1 MRIAL
6 AGPLSLH
13 SLPAITIT
21 YRPLLPPEVGT
32 EGSQKAPKVFLLQP
46 LLLAPYLF
54 IKAGT
59 AWDEGGGGGG
69 WGGDLRGNTRWEDAP
84 SLGHRFII
92 TKCFQVRKVNA
103 LELNV
108 CVRGRGGG
116 KLLQSLPSDS
126 VKDPAQRAA
135 PPDTPCAEKLHS

>member
-21 YRPLLPPEVGT
+21 YRPLLTLEVGT
-32 EGSQKAPKVFLLQP
+32 EGSQKAPKVFFLQP

-59 AWDEGGGGGG
+59 AWDEGGGGG
-69 WGGDLRGNTRWEDAP
+69 WGET
-84 SLGHRFII
+84 
-92 TKCFQVRKVNA
+92 
-103 LELNV
+103 
-108 CVRGRGGG
+108 
-116 KLLQSLPSDS
+116 
-126 VKDPAQRAA
+126 
-135 PPDTPCAEKLHS
+135 